1 MIENLA
7 FLKVASAQCKQSL
20 LKKLNS
26 KAAHT
31 VSIKLRAAHTTTTKQ
46 QMQKS
51 SYDGPSLSF
60 LFATTVC
67 DTF

>member
-1 MIENLA
+1 MIENLV
-7 FLKVASAQCKQSL
+7 FLKVASAQCMQSL
-20 LKKLNS
+20 LKKLDS

-31 VSIKLRAAHTTTTKQ
+31 VSIKLRAAHTTTKK

-51 SYDGPSLSF
+51 SYDGASPSF